1 MEKLLEILGNVG
13 FDWKVAL
20 ANFVNFLIILFILNK
35 FFFKSIGKTLDERK
49 KKIVEGLTLRDEA
62 ERDRQSAFAEKT
74 AILSSAREEET
85 KLLQVAHEKAETLK
99 NNLIAK
105 AEKEADDIIVQAEG
119 ELGKMKREL
128 HNEWQEKS
136 PKLVVELARKVLSEK
151 FTQDVNESYIK
162 TLVK

>member
-35 FFFKSIGKTLDERK
+35 FFFKSLGKTLDERK

-62 ERDRQSAFAEKT
+62 ERDRQNAFAEKST
-74 AILSSAREEET
+74 ILSQAREEET
-85 KLLQVAHEKAETLK
+85 KFLQDAHTKAEALRVS
-99 NNLIAK
+99 LIAN
-105 AEKEADDIIVQAEG
+105 AEKEAQGIVTKAEG
-119 ELGKMKREL
+119 ELGRMKKEL
-128 HNEWQEKS
+128 QNEWQEKS
-136 PKLVVELARKVLSEK
+136 PKLVVDLARKVLSEK

-162 TLVK
+162 SLVK

>member
-49 KKIVEGLTLRDEA
+49 RKIVEGLTLKEEA
-62 ERDRQSAFAEKT
+62 ERDRQNAFAEKT
-74 AILSSAREEET
+74 EILAKTREEET
-85 KLLQVAHEKAETLK
+85 KLLALAHEKAEALK
-99 NNLIAK
+99 TSLIAK
-105 AEKEADDIIVQAEG
+105 AESDAQGIRDTASG
-119 ELGKMKREL
+119 ELARMKKDL
-128 HNEWQEKS
+128 YDEWQDKS
-136 PKLVVELARKVLSEK
+136 PKLVVDLARKVLSEK
-151 FTQDVNESYIK
+151 FTKDVNESYIK

>member
-35 FFFKSIGKTLDERK
+35 FFFKSLGTTLDERK

-62 ERDRQSAFAEKT
+62 ERDRKNAFAEKT
-74 AILSSAREEET
+74 EILSQARAEET
-85 KLLQVAHEKAETLK
+85 KLLQAAHAKADALGKTV
-99 NNLIAK
+99 IAK
-105 AEKEADDIIVQAEG
+105 AESDAEVIVAKAES
-119 ELGKMKREL
+119 ELARMKKEL
-128 HNEWQEKS
+128 HGEWREKS
-136 PKLVVELARKVLSEK
+136 PRLIVELAQKVLSEK

-162 TLVK
+162 SLVK

>member
-35 FFFKSIGKTLDERK
+35 FFFKSLGKTLDERK

-62 ERDRQSAFAEKT
+62 ERDRKNAFAEK
-74 AILSSAREEET
+74 AEILSQAREEET
-85 KLLQVAHEKAETLK
+85 KLLQAAHVKADALGKTV
-99 NNLIAK
+99 IAK
-105 AEKEADDIIVQAEG
+105 AESDAEVIVAKAEN
-119 ELGKMKREL
+119 ELGRMKKDL
-128 HNEWQEKS
+128 HSEWQEKS
-136 PKLVVELARKVLSEK
+136 PRLIVELAQKVLSEK

-162 TLVK
+162 SLVK

>member
-49 KKIVEGLTLRDEA
+49 KKIVEGLTLREEA
-62 ERDRQSAFAEKT
+62 ERDRQNAFAEKT
-74 AILSSAREEET
+74 EILARTREEET
-85 KLLQVAHEKAETLK
+85 RLLSLAHEKAETLK
-99 NNLIAK
+99 STLLAK
-105 AEKEADDIIVQAEG
+105 AETEAESIRDKAEG
-119 ELGKMKREL
+119 ELAKMKKEL
-128 HNEWQEKS
+128 YNEWQDKS
-136 PKLVVELARKVLSEK
+136 PKLVVDIASKVLSEK
-151 FTQDVNESYIK
+151 FTKDVNESYIK

>member
-35 FFFKSIGKTLDERK
+35 FFFKSLGKTLDERK

-62 ERDRQSAFAEKT
+62 ERDRKNAFAEKT
-74 AILSSAREEET
+74 EILSQAREEET
-85 KLLQVAHEKAETLK
+85 KLLQAAHAKALALGETV
-99 NNLIAK
+99 IAK
-105 AEKEADDIIVQAEG
+105 AESEAEAIVTKAEG
-119 ELGKMKREL
+119 ELGRMKKEL
-128 HNEWQEKS
+128 HSEWQEKS
-136 PKLVVELARKVLSEK
+136 PRLIVELAEKVLSEK

-162 TLVK
+162 SLVK